1 MPNGRRV
8 ISGLN
13 GLATTEDAGRP
24 LLVIGNRNYSSWSLR
39 AWLYLA
45 STGVPFDT
53 LRLPLD
59 TDEFRRRIG
68 DYSPSRRVPVLHH
81 GPVRVWDSLAICEY
95 IAETFDLSGAW
106 PVSPVKRAMA
116 RSIACE
122 MHAGFPD
129 LRRELPMNCRARDRR
144 VDISAM
150 ARSDIR
156 RVVEIWEQAL
166 SASGGPWLFGAF
178 GIADAMYAPVVL
190 RFASYRIA
198 VPPASAG
205 FMDTMMAMP
214 AMLDWLRQA
223 SAESEVV
230 AADEV
235 GTTD

>member
-1 MPNGRRV
+1 MT
-8 ISGLN
+8 
-13 GLATTEDAGRP
+13 LAEDTGRP

-39 AWLYLA
+39 AWLFLA
-45 STGVPFDT
+45 STGIPFDT

-68 DYSPSRRVPVLHH
+68 DYSPSGRVPVLLH

-95 IAETFDLSGAW
+95 IAETFDLARAW
-106 PVSPVKRAMA
+106 PVSPDTRAMA

-129 LRRELPMNCRARDRR
+129 LRRELPMNCRARDRH
-144 VDISAM
+144 VDTSAM
-150 ARSDIR
+150 TRSDIR
-156 RVVEIWEQAL
+156 RVIEIWEQAL
-166 SASGGPWLFGAF
+166 SASGGPWLFREF

-190 RFASYRIA
+190 RFASYGIV

-214 AMLDWLRQA
+214 PMLDWLQQA

-235 GTTD
+235 GIPD